1 MTKSHQQRMLLNFVR
16 TGLRFGNFAE
26 IRLILGE
33 MGLAQVV
40 DYSEILMNALY
51 HPVV

>member
-1 MTKSHQQRMLLNFVR
+1 MLLNFVR
-16 TGLRFGNFAE
+16 TELRFGNFAE